1 MKLFL
6 SLAIIILTIIG
17 CDNSKQIDKR
27 QRFKQFDFSYN
38 DFFTTC
44 FSIKFTKGDTVFIR
58 QHWASMSDTLK
69 PNQNYF
75 AVLTDTERQKLDSFL
90 DKAKFASYD
99 TSYYQSYEDGDY
111 YQFYIANDTIQKTV
125 FVHSDS
131 IPTELKEFGYWI
143 VTTKKNLKH
152 HLADT
157 KNEFGSLKY
166 FLPPVVEPPPTI
178 KYKRLKVE

>member
-1 MKLFL
+1 MKLF
-6 SLAIIILTIIG
+6 IPLTVITLTMFG
-17 CDNSKQIDKR
+17 CDNSKHIDKR

-44 FSIKFTKGDTVFIR
+44 FSIQFTQGDTVFIR

-69 PNQNYF
+69 RNQNYF
-75 AVLTDTERQKLDSFL
+75 AILTDTERQKLDSFF

-111 YQFYIANDTIQKTV
+111 YQFYFSNDTIQKTV

-143 VTTKKNLKH
+143 VATKKNLKH

-157 KNEFGSLKY
+157 TKKFGSLKY

-178 KYKRLKVE
+178 KFKPPKVE